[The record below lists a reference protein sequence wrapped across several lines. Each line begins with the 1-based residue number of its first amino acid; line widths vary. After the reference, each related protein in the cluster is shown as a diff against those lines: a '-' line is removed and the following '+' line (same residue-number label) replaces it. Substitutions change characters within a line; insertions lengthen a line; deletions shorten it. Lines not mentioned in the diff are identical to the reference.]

1 MKKVWFA
8 VYTKPRNEKK
18 VAYFFERD
26 GVDHYLPLIQRI
38 KIWSDRK
45 KKVDE
50 PLFTSYIFV
59 HITEREH
66 LAVLKTQGV
75 VRFVTFEGKKVP
87 VRDAQIEAIRKYAE
101 TGEEFLANEEDYKV
115 GKKVRVV
122 RGGMKDLEGRLVQIL
137 GKQRVKVEIEAI
149 GQAVFIQIPKG
160 NLEIIGEYDEEDK
173 RMW

>member
-1 MKKVWFA
+1 MNKTWYA

-26 GVDHYLPLIQRI
+26 GIDHYLPLIQRI

-50 PLFTSYIFV
+50 PLFSSYIFV
-59 HITEREH
+59 HIEEREH

-87 VRDAQIEAIRKYAE
+87 IRDVQIEAIRKYAE
-101 TGEEFLANEEDYKV
+101 TGEELLDNEGDYTI
-115 GKKVRVV
+115 GKKVKVA
-122 RGGMKDLEGRLVQIL
+122 RGGMKGLEGRLVEIL

-160 NLEIIGEYDEEDK
+160 NLEIVGDYGKEEG
-173 RMW
+173 RYW

>member
-1 MKKVWFA
+1 MEKVWYA

-26 GVDHYLPLIQRI
+26 GVDYYLPLIQRI

-50 PLFTSYIFV
+50 PLFSSYIFV
-59 HITEREH
+59 HISEKEH

-75 VRFVTFEGKKVP
+75 VRFITFEGKKVP
-87 VRDAQIEAIRKYAE
+87 IRDVQIEAIRKYAE
-101 TGEEFLANEEDYKV
+101 TGEEFLENEADYSV

-122 RGGMKDLEGRLVQIL
+122 RGNMKGLEGRLVQVL

-160 NLEIIGEYDEEDK
+160 NLDIVGEYDRE
-173 RMW
+173 